1 MIHEEK
7 FNIILIIFSSIVLII
22 LISFAFMQGKI
33 GGYAIFDY
41 KGSTQQ
47 FDVDRA
53 YLIYTKDVSD
63 DLFFKFRLDVG
74 RDTDTDGDTKFTLS
88 QYLNWWDVHPER

>member
-1 MIHEEK
+1 MK
-7 FNIILIIFSSIVLII
+7 KNIVLII

-74 RDTDTDGDTKFTLS
+74 RDTDDAVDENGDPVIGDSKLS
-88 QYLNWWDVHPER
+88 AYLKNVYVDLII